1 VAGIES
7 GHSSSLVTTDGA
19 ISVGER
25 VGSFRYCRAE
35 DGWEWSDA
43 VARMHG
49 YALGQVHPTTALVLS
64 HIHPDDAS
72 NLALLI
78 DAVTADNQ
86 AFSSRHRIIDTHG
99 HTHLVLVIGEHL
111 YTSDGALVG
120 TQGLYVDLTDFED
133 GATVEAAIVDFTAH
147 RASIEQAK
155 GILMMTYGIPAERA
169 FDILVWRSQETNT
182 KLRTLVLQIISDFT
196 THLRVPRDVREH
208 ADHLLLTA
216 HRRVHAPL
224 RPMGSQSDAC

>member
-1 VAGIES
+1 VAGEED
-7 GHSSSLVTTDGA
+7 GHSSSLVTVQGA

-25 VGSFRYCRAE
+25 VGSFRYYYAQDR
-35 DGWEWSDA
+35 WEWSDA

-49 YALGQVHPTTALVLS
+49 YALDEVQPSTALVLS

-72 NLALLI
+72 NLALI
-78 DAVTADNQ
+78 IEAVTGDNQ

-111 YTSDGALVG
+111 CTNDGVVVG
-120 TQGLYVDLTDFED
+120 TQGLYVDLTDVED

-155 GILMMTYGIPAERA
+155 GILMMTYGIPADRA

-182 KLRTLVLQIISDFT
+182 KLRTLALQIISDFT
-196 THLRVPRDVREH
+196 THIRVPRDVRKH

-216 HRRVHAPL
+216 HHRVHAPL
-224 RPMGSQSDAC
+224 PSMGSHSDAC